1 MDSMHVR
8 PATLSGHGQ
17 RQHDGHAP
25 PRKPV
30 HAKHGDMAAL
40 SPADKTF
47 LARATM
53 HAPHHLAALTGLVL
67 ADRKNG
73 FLVPGQQLSVMYLRA
88 AKHRLTH
95 AAGRRPGGPM
105 LAALE
110 AAITATQDD
119 EDRLDTRIDI
129 TV

>member
-1 MDSMHVR
+1 MDSMNVR
-8 PATLSGHGQ
+8 PTTSSGHGH

-25 PRKPV
+25 PRKPAHTSHDDV
-30 HAKHGDMAAL
+30 AL
-40 SPADKTF
+40 SPADKRF
-47 LARATM
+47 LARVTSNI
-53 HAPHHLAALTGLVL
+53 PHHLAALTGLVL

-73 FLVPGQQLSVMYLRA
+73 FLVPGQKLSAMYLRA
-88 AKHRLTH
+88 AKHRITH

-110 AAITATQDD
+110 EAIKATTDD

>member
-1 MDSMHVR
+1 MR
-8 PATLSGHGQ
+8 PTIAYGHG
-17 RQHDGHAP
+17 RPQHDGHAP
-25 PRKPV
+25 PRQPID
-30 HAKHGDMAAL
+30 ARQGDDAAL
-40 SPADKTF
+40 TPADKRF

-53 HAPHHLAALTGLVL
+53 HAPHHLATLTGLVI

-95 AAGRRPGGPM
+95 AAGRRPGSPM
-105 LAALE
+105 LAALDE
-110 AAITATQDD
+110 AIKATQDD
-119 EDRLDTRIDI
+119 DDRLDTRIDI